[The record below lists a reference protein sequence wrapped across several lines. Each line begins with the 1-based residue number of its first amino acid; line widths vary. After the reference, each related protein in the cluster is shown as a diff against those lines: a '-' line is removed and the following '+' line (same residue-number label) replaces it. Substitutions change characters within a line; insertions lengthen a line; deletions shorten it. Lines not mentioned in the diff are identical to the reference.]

1 MESDLCKINKYLSSD
16 NLGQNIVGKS
26 TKLSK
31 TGFPMECFRA
41 DFLQFCS
48 VVVKNCLWGSRQ
60 STYPSILSILT
71 IFLKFLHFLRF

>member
-1 MESDLCKINKYLSSD
+1 MESDLRKINKYLSSD
-16 NLGQNIVGKS
+16 NLGQNIVG
-26 TKLSK
+26 KLSK

-60 STYPSILSILT
+60 STYLSILSILT
-71 IFLKFLHFLRF
+71 IFLKFLHFLIF